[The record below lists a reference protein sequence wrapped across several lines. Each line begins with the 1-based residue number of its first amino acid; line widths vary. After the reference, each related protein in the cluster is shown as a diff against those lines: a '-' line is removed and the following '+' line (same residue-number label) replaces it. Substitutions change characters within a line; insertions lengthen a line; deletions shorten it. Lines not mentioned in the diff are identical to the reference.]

1 MKATVLIDNIAES
14 PLKDEW
20 GLCVFIEHNGKKI
33 LLDTG
38 ASALFKA
45 NAKKL
50 GVDLSEVD
58 FAVLSHAH
66 YDHADGMKDFFS
78 LNSKAKFYL
87 KEECSENCYGR
98 KLIFSK
104 YIGIKKGTLSK
115 FQSRIEYVKGDAE
128 ISEGVWLIPH
138 KTANLHEAG
147 KKAGM
152 YKRVNKK
159 WVPDNFDHEQSL
171 VIDTEKGL
179 VIFNSCCHGGADNI
193 IKEVAS
199 TFPEKKIYALIGG
212 FHLFESPDSDVVS
225 LAKRIE
231 DTGIELIY
239 TGHCTGKKAYKILKD
254 NLKEKCN
261 QLSVGLVIEV

>member
-1 MKATVLIDNIAES
+1 MKATILIDNIAKS

-20 GLCVFIEHNGKKI
+20 GLSVFIEHEGKKI

-38 ASALFKA
+38 ASALFNE

-50 GVDLSEVD
+50 GADVSDVDY
-58 FAVLSHAH
+58 AVLSHAH
-66 YDHADGMKDFFS
+66 YDHADGMEGFFNH
-78 LNSKAKFYL
+78 NSKSKFYL
-87 KEECSENCYGR
+87 KEECRENCYGR

-104 YIGIKKGTLSK
+104 YIGIKKGTLQK
-115 FQSRIEYVKGDAE
+115 FNHRIEYVKGDTE
-128 ISEGVWLIPH
+128 ITKGVYLVPH
-138 KTANLHEAG
+138 KTENLHETG

-199 TFPEKKIYALIGG
+199 TFPEKSIYAIVGG
-212 FHLFESPDSDVVS
+212 FHLYESSDSEVKA
-225 LAKRIE
+225 LAEGIKE
-231 DTGIELIY
+231 TGISLVY

-254 NLKEKCN
+254 SLKEKCN

>member
-1 MKATVLIDNIAES
+1 MKATILIDNIADS

-20 GLCVFIEHNGKKI
+20 GLCVYIEHEGKKI

-38 ASALFKA
+38 ASSKFTD

-50 GVDLSEVD
+50 GIDLSEID
-58 FAVLSHAH
+58 YAVLSHAH
-66 YDHADGMKDFFS
+66 YDHADGMEEFFG

-87 KEECSENCYGR
+87 KEQCKENCYGR

-104 YIGIKKGTLSK
+104 YIGIKKGVLGK
-115 FQSRIEYVKGDAE
+115 FDHRIQYVKGDTE
-128 ISEGVWLIPH
+128 ITKGVCLVPH
-138 KTANLHEAG
+138 KTENLDLIG

-152 YKRVNKK
+152 YKRIDKK

-193 IKEVAS
+193 IKEVAA
-199 TFPEKKIYALIGG
+199 TFPEKSIFALIGG
-212 FHLFESPDSDVVS
+212 FHLYESPDSEVLA
-225 LAKRIE
+225 LAKKIE
-231 DTGIELIY
+231 ETGIELIY

>member
-20 GLCVFIEHNGKKI
+20 GLCVLIEYDGKKI

-38 ASALFKA
+38 ASALFKE

-50 GVDLSEVD
+50 GVDISEVD

-66 YDHADGMKDFFS
+66 YDHADGMEEFFNH
-78 LNSKAKFYL
+78 NSKAKFYL
-87 KEECSENCYGR
+87 KKECSENCYGR

-104 YIGIKKGTLSK
+104 YIGIKKGVLKNFSH
-115 FQSRIEYVKGDAE
+115 RIEFIDSDTE
-128 ISEGVWLIPH
+128 ITEGVWLIPH
-138 KTANLHEAG
+138 KTENLEKIG

-152 YKRVNKK
+152 YKRIERK

-193 IKEVAS
+193 IKEVAE
-199 TFPEKKIYALIGG
+199 TFPQKKIYAIIGG
-212 FHLFESPDSDVVS
+212 FHLYKSSDSEVKA
-225 LAKRIE
+225 LADRIE
-231 DTGIELIY
+231 KTGISLVY
-239 TGHCTGKKAYKILKD
+239 TGHCTGKKAFGILSES
-254 NLKEKCN
+254 LGEKCR
-261 QLSVGLVIEV
+261 QLKVGLVIEA

>member
-1 MKATVLIDNIAES
+1 MKATVLIDNIAKS

-20 GLCVFIEHNGKKI
+20 GLCVFIEHEGKKI

-38 ASALFKA
+38 ASALFNE

-50 GVDLSEVD
+50 GVDLYDID

-66 YDHADGMKDFFS
+66 YDHADGMEEFFNH
-78 LNSKAKFYL
+78 NSKARFYL
-87 KEECSENCYGR
+87 KEECKENCYGR

-104 YIGIKKGTLSK
+104 YIGIKKGTLKK
-115 FQSRIEYVKGDAE
+115 FSNRIEYVKCDTE
-128 ISEGVWLIPH
+128 IMKGVYLVPH
-138 KTANLHEAG
+138 KTENLELIG

-152 YKRVNKK
+152 YKRIDKK
-159 WVPDNFDHEQSL
+159 WQPDNFDHEQSL
-171 VIDTEKGL
+171 VVDTEKGL

-193 IKEVAS
+193 IKEVAA
-199 TFPEKKIYALIGG
+199 TFPEKQIYAIIGG
-212 FHLFESPDSDVVS
+212 FHLFESPDSEVIA

-231 DTGIELIY
+231 ETGIEHIY

-254 NLKEKCN
+254 ILKEKCN

>member
-1 MKATVLIDNIAES
+1 MKATVLIDNIATS

-20 GLCVFIEHNGKKI
+20 GLCVYIEHEGKKI

-38 ASALFKA
+38 ASSRFTD

-50 GVDLSEVD
+50 GVNLSEVD

-66 YDHADGMKDFFS
+66 YDHADGMEEFLG
-78 LNSKAKFYL
+78 LNIKAKFYL
-87 KEECSENCYGR
+87 KKECKENCYGR

-104 YIGIKKGTLSK
+104 YIGIKKGTLQK
-115 FQSRIEYVKGDAE
+115 FSHRIEYVKGDTE
-128 ISEGVWLIPH
+128 IMKGVYLVPH
-138 KTANLHEAG
+138 KTENLHEAG

-152 YKRVNKK
+152 YKRINKK

-171 VIDTEKGL
+171 VLDTEKGL

-193 IKEVAS
+193 IKEVSA
-199 TFPEKKIYALIGG
+199 TFPDKKIYAIIGG
-212 FHLFESPDSDVVS
+212 FHLFESPDSEVEALS
-225 LAKRIE
+225 KRIE
-231 DTGIELIY
+231 ETGISLVY
-239 TGHCTGKKAYKILKD
+239 TGHCTGKRAYEILKK
-254 NLKEKCN
+254 NLGEKCN

>member
-1 MKATVLIDNIAES
+1 MKAVVLIDNIADS
-14 PLKDEW
+14 PLRDEW
-20 GLCVFIEHNGKKI
+20 GLCVIIEHDGKKI

-38 ASALFKA
+38 ASSLFRE

-50 GVDLSEVD
+50 GCDLSEVD

-66 YDHADGMKDFFS
+66 FDHADGMEEFFNH
-78 LNSKAKFYL
+78 NSKAKFYL
-87 KEECSENCYGR
+87 KKECSENCYGR
-98 KLIFSK
+98 RFIFSK
-104 YIGIKKGTLSK
+104 YIGIKKGVLKNFSH
-115 FQSRIEYVKGDAE
+115 RIEYVDSDTE
-128 ISEGVWLIPH
+128 ITKGVWLIPH
-138 KTANLHEAG
+138 KTENLEAIG

-152 YKRVNKK
+152 YKKIHGK
-159 WVPDNFDHEQSL
+159 WVPDDFDHEQSL

-193 IKEVAS
+193 IKEVAE
-199 TFPEKKIYALIGG
+199 TFPQKKIYAIIGG
-212 FHLFESPDSDVVS
+212 FHLYESPDSEVLA

-231 DTGIELIY
+231 ETGIELIY

>member
-1 MKATVLIDNIAES
+1 MKATILIDNIATS

-20 GLCVFIEHNGKKI
+20 GLCVFIEHEGKKI

-38 ASALFKA
+38 ASSLFRA

-50 GVDLSEVD
+50 GVDLSDVD

-66 YDHADGMKDFFS
+66 YDHADGMEEFF
-78 LNSKAKFYL
+78 NHNNKARFYL
-87 KEECSENCYGR
+87 KEECKENCYGR

-104 YIGIKKGTLSK
+104 YIGIKKGTLQK
-115 FQSRIEYVKGDAE
+115 FSHRIEYVKNDTE
-128 ISEGVWLIPH
+128 IAKGIYLVPH
-138 KTANLHEAG
+138 KTDNLEEVG

-152 YKRVNKK
+152 YKRINKK

-193 IKEVAS
+193 IKEIAA
-199 TFPEKKIYALIGG
+199 TFPQKKIYALIGG
-212 FHLFESPDSDVVS
+212 FHLFESADSEVVA
-225 LAKRIE
+225 LAERIKA
-231 DTGIELIY
+231 TGIEQIY
-239 TGHCTGKKAYKILKD
+239 TGHCTGKKAYSILKES
-254 NLKEKCN
+254 LGEKCS
-261 QLSVGLVIEV
+261 QLSVGLVIEL